1 LGFEHGVYSY
11 QVKSLRQFGAV
22 LLLLVSCVAPAMA
35 CVAPAAQMT
44 VEEQACCRMMKSQCG
59 QMEMPG
65 SHDCCKKSPAT
76 VYDNALKTDTAA
88 FHPAVFVTLWVSS
101 FDLLAPQAVA
111 EGWLLRPEHSPPKS
125 PPSIISSLR
134 V

>member
-1 LGFEHGVYSY
+1 MAYPLE
-11 QVKSLRQFGAV
+11 VKFLRQFGAV
-22 LLLLVSCVAPAMA
+22 LLLLFSCVAPAMA
-35 CVAPAAQMT
+35 CMAPDAQMT
-44 VEEQACCRMMKSQCG
+44 VEEQACCRMMKHQCG

-65 SHDCCKKSPAT
+65 SQDCCKKAPPA
-76 VYDNALKTDTAA
+76 VHDNALKTDTVA

-101 FDLLAPQAVA
+101 FDLLVPEAAA
-111 EGWLLRPEHSPPKS
+111 ESWLPRPEHSPPKS